1 VSSEEVL
8 GHEEDLRAARKRLG
22 KVRFHLIAE
31 GLAWIG
37 AGLAGWEWT
46 GYFRWSGLV
55 ILGTIALLALIPI
68 QVGLRAADRELS
80 DGEQSLP
87 G

>member
-1 VSSEEVL
+1 
-8 GHEEDLRAARKRLG
+8 LRVARKRLG
-22 KVRFHLIAE
+22 KLRFHLIAG
-31 GLAWIG
+31 GLAGVG

-46 GYFRWSGLV
+46 GNFRWSGLV

-68 QVGLRAADRELS
+68 QVGLRAIDRELTE
-80 DGEQSLP
+80 GEEWLP